1 MIRQILT
8 ALCLVVPLTVSAL
21 ALLGNTDL
29 LASINGWLH
38 RPGAEQQARASALR
52 PLIDCINRVD
62 TPWRLA
68 YLNYRTRGPVSD
80 DFRKEFISRYPELFQ
95 RRRGPQLSSL
105 DNETRRLDLC
115 LLTSAQKASLHE
127 EIPSMAALQARYAQE
142 LLLVNSATQL
152 FDFYPT
158 WDTPPSTDADRAE
171 RDTTFIPLA
180 ESFLAVSS
188 QLRKE
193 VDEVDRQNRLVQLE
207 QLKAR
212 DKFQAAF
219 ILELIL
225 KTRDTMTLI
234 SDAAA
239 AQTLNQQNLAQA
251 IKRLQETWDKSGD
264 SSDSE
269 YVSEGIQQLWRKV
282 KLPAA
287 NYLQALEALN
297 EHWAGNASPQQLSD
311 DFAQAQ
317 RRYDLLIDGYNQAV
331 GQTY

>member
-1 MIRQILT
+1 MIRQTLT
-8 ALCLVVPLTVSAL
+8 ALCLVVPLTMIAL
-21 ALLGNTDL
+21 GLLSNTGT

-38 RPGAEQQARASALR
+38 RPGAEQQARASVLR

-68 YLNYRTRGPVSD
+68 YFNYRARGPASD

-95 RRRGPQLSSL
+95 RQRGPQLSSL
-105 DNETRRLDLC
+105 DNKTRRPDLC
-115 LLTSAQKASLHE
+115 LLTSAQKASLRE
-127 EIPSMAALQARYAQE
+127 EIPSLAALHVRYVQE

-171 RDTTFIPLA
+171 RDTTFIPLV
-180 ESFLAVSS
+180 ESFLVISS

-193 VDEVDRQNRLVQLE
+193 VDDADRQNRLVQLE

-212 DKFQAAF
+212 DKFHAAF
-219 ILELIL
+219 VLELIL
-225 KTRDTMTLI
+225 KTQDTMTLI
-234 SDAAA
+234 NNAAA
-239 AQTLNQQNLAQA
+239 AQTLNQQSLAQA
-251 IKRLQETWDKSGD
+251 IKQLRETWDKSRGA
-264 SSDSE
+264 SDSDYE
-269 YVSEGIQQLWRKV
+269 SDGLQQLWREV
-282 KLPAA
+282 KWPAA
-287 NYLQALEALN
+287 NYLRALETLD

-317 RRYDLLIDGYNQAV
+317 RRYDLFIEGYNQAV